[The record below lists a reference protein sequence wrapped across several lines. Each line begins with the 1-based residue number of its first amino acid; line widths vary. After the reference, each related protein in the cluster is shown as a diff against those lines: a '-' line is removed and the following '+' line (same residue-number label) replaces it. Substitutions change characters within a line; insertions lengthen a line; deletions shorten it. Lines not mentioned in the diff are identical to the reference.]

1 MNRRWSSRI
10 QKSLKDY
17 LAPIVIIA
25 VFSLLLLNYLFS
37 SPSEVKSPIWDNSF
51 LTANLVDD
59 ASKAQ
64 IIYTKWDP
72 ADFLTWENKVY
83 KTEKI
88 KVSSW
93 NVSIKLPN
101 DWWLMTLDKL
111 WDLRYI
117 DTNSFILFSSNL
129 WVQAKSKL
137 SIDLKYL
144 KVSSSSEAVYSL
156 SQNDVASS
164 IYVLDWVVEVKALND
179 TSTVLQKWEKMI
191 VLRDF
196 WNWKLDVST
205 LKQPID
211 DYIKN
216 EDWFVKNN
224 WAFFLEKTSASS
236 LTWSLSWT
244 WNLTSSGTSN
254 LWFLSNS
261 SDYIQFSNL
270 YDEAQITT
278 STIDVEWQINS
289 TDVAKILINNSEAT
303 IDNATQK
310 FVYKNL
316 KLNNKSNDVVYKIY
330 DINNNLLKKWIV
342 TVYFADWK
350 EEVSWTLAKVDN
362 YPISNSPLYQIISP
376 KQNPYSTSEKVIR
389 VEGTVP
395 AWTVSSIVV
404 NDFKLTKFPQF
415 WTYWSYFANEE
426 YGNLK
431 DWVNLYKIQ
440 YLDAQWNLI
449 HENTLT
455 IIKQTDS
462 TTPEVPE
469 KIIY

>member
-244 WNLTSSGTSN
+244 WNLTSSGTNN

-261 SDYIQFSNL
+261 DSLVIHFKNIDNK
-270 YDEAQITT
+270 ITLE
-278 STIDVEWQINS
+278 TILKNWM
-289 TDVAKILINNSEAT
+289 INNWITEEKRNLGRAKFA
-303 IDNATQK
+303 IDSVDDSFTGLIS
-310 FVYKNL
+310 KN
-316 KLNNKSNDVVYKIY
+316 IE
-330 DINNNLLKKWIV
+330 KWIL
-342 TVYFADWK
+342 DNIWK
-350 EEVSWTLAKVDN
+350 YDNKLISKLAIEYLIKH
-362 YPISNSPLYQIISP
+362 SQ
-376 KQNPYSTSEKVIR
+376 
-389 VEGTVP
+389 
-395 AWTVSSIVV
+395 
-404 NDFKLTKFPQF
+404 DFR
-415 WTYWSYFANEE
+415 
-426 YGNLK
+426 
-431 DWVNLYKIQ
+431 
-440 YLDAQWNLI
+440 
-449 HENTLT
+449 
-455 IIKQTDS
+455 
-462 TTPEVPE
+462 
-469 KIIY
+469 